1 LPPSRLAGLRE
12 KILADF
18 RGWLDNL
25 ADAELVS
32 MAERAPDAPDLMAL
46 FGELSAMRR
55 DVQLQAK
62 SSQGLRREVEELAS
76 GLTSGVAEQVRS
88 LGDVVTDLRTRIPKA
103 RREAQVAF
111 ALELAEIREALNRCR
126 QAQEGIR
133 LPRLVL
139 GTAHR
144 QALLEELRK
153 PLELVEARSAD
164 ALRRLGVEPV
174 AAEGAPFDAG
184 CMRVVEAVTEAGVEA
199 GTVLQVVRQGYRLE
213 GEVIR
218 TADVK
223 VAR

>member
-164 ALRRLGVEPV
+164 ALRRLG
-174 AAEGAPFDAG
+174 APFDAG